1 MAELLT
7 IASHGTPNP
16 NAVKFT
22 LNRTVAAKGTTYRLP
37 AAPGAAQAGDAA
49 SAEAPWV
56 KQLLALEGVTQV
68 FTLNDFVSVTKSSG
82 TDWNVVGPKIEAILR
97 QAFA

>member
-7 IASHGTPNP
+7 IAPSGTPNP

-22 LNRTVAAKGTTYRLP
+22 LNRTVAAKGTTYR
-37 AAPGAAQAGDAA
+37 DAA
-49 SAEAPWV
+49 AAEAPWV
-56 KQLLALEGVTQV
+56 KQLLAVEGVTQV

>member
-7 IASHGTPNP
+7 IAPSGTPNP

-22 LNRTVAAKGTTYRLP
+22 LNRTVASKGTTYR
-37 AAPGAAQAGDAA
+37 DAA

-56 KQLLALEGVTQV
+56 KQLLAVEGVTQV